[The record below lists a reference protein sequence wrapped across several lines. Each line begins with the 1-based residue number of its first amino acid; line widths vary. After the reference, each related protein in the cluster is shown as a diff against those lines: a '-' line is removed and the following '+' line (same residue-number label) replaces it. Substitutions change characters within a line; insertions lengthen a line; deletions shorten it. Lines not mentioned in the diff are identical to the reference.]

1 MGNVCY
7 PALCTVAIPCWPF
20 AVACST
26 EAFNFL
32 VPSPN
37 FYVCPGMMCHC
48 SLSDHVHRGDPG
60 TRNIT
65 MQPNGVDTV
74 SFSSCCD
81 VAHHEQV
88 GEFVER
94 DFKLQDQPRDRF
106 LVDYFSNRS
115 SGVRSDCLFDGSFD
129 QVASCGPSIVSPDL
143 CEKIARTTF
152 CIYIEMS
159 NCRSAP

>member
-1 MGNVCY
+1 MELIPFFVPPSSRVTDWSLIRARPPREGTNDGSLDRVRPAGHPRLLGLGNVCY

-26 EAFNFL
+26 EAFKFL

-37 FYVCPGMMCHC
+37 FYICPGVICHC

-106 LVDYFSNRS
+106 FAQPFQR
-115 SGVRSDCLFDGSFD
+115 
-129 QVASCGPSIVSPDL
+129 
-143 CEKIARTTF
+143 
-152 CIYIEMS
+152 
-159 NCRSAP
+159 